1 MADQLDP
8 RSVHGRS
15 LPVLSISGGPFGKL
29 LPLAAQAAP
38 SCVTGAG
45 DDGQAIAAQK
55 SCLKSGFEPEH
66 DAVTVRALWST

>member
-38 SCVTGAG
+38 SCVT
-45 DDGQAIAAQK
+45 
-55 SCLKSGFEPEH
+55 
-66 DAVTVRALWST
+66 ALATTARLLPPKNPVSNPVLSPNMTL